1 MTFPLA
7 FILSVNGGEH
17 HKLRLQQTRAE
28 LARAWPQQPF
38 NWLPAVDASRSHPV
52 GLPNDLP
59 PTAWACNESHKN
71 ALTVAQNAGLDTVVV
86 FEDDVVCHSD
96 FNRELEQ
103 FLTRVPAYWQMLMLG
118 GEHIT
123 PPAPVCPGVVRCM
136 GTLRTHAYIIRGN
149 ALNTMRRELTGAK
162 GWVDQLIARRIH
174 PYLPTYAPAP
184 FWLCGQRAGVSTITG
199 QPVPEL
205 WFNPSDRLPNP

>member
-1 MTFPLA
+1 MIFPLA

-17 HKLRLQQTRAE
+17 HKLRLQQTRDE
-28 LARAWPQQPF
+28 LARAWPQQTF
-38 NWLPAVDASRSHPV
+38 NWLPAVDAARV
-52 GLPNDLP
+52 TFT
-59 PTAWACNESHKN
+59 PTETLSKGGYACNQSHLN
-71 ALTVAQNAGLDTVVV
+71 ALTVAINAGLEELVVV
-86 FEDDVVCHSD
+86 EDDVICHSD

-103 FLTRVPAYWQMLMLG
+103 FLTRVPADWQMLMLG

-123 PPAPVCPGVVRCM
+123 PPTPVCPGVVRCTS
-136 GTLRTHAYIIRGN
+136 TLRTHAYVIRGN
-149 ALNTMRRELTGAK
+149 ALNAMRRELTGAK

-205 WFNPSDRLPNP
+205 WFNPSDRLPKP

>member
-1 MTFPLA
+1 MIFPLA

-38 NWLPAVDASRSHPV
+38 NQLPAVDAARV
-52 GLPNDLP
+52 KLT
-59 PTAWACNESHKN
+59 PTETLSKEGYACNQSHLN
-71 ALTVAQNAGLDTVVV
+71 ALTVAINAGLEELVIV
-86 FEDDVVCHSD
+86 EDDIICHSD

-103 FLTRVPAYWQMLMLG
+103 FLTRVPADWQMLMLG
-118 GEHIT
+118 GEHRM
-123 PPAPVCPGVVRCM
+123 APVAVCPGVVRCTS
-136 GTLRTHAYIIRGN
+136 TLRTHAYVIRGKMLRW
-149 ALNTMRRELTGAK
+149 AASELKDSKDWFDILLSRRLQGRFP
-162 GWVDQLIARRIH
+162 V
-174 PYLPTYAPAP
+174 YAPAP